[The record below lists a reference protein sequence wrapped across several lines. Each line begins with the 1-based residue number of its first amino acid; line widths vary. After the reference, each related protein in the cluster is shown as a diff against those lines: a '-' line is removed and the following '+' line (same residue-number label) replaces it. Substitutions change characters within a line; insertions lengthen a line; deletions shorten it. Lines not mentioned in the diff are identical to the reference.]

1 MYIRNITGL
10 LKEMLDGE
18 EVILNYKSGK
28 QSKILKS
35 DKWEVVNADLQVTR
49 IIGASRCIVMIDV
62 AEVESIILH
71 KGVF

>member
-1 MYIRNITGL
+1 MYIRNITSI

-18 EVILNYKSGK
+18 EVLINYKSGK

-35 DKWEVVNADLQVTR
+35 DKWEVVSADLKVSR

-62 AEVESIILH
+62 AEVESVILH